1 MAGEGPPVLPLHH
14 RRSHRRDA
22 LRLHT
27 RRITFRSDRSLAVTS
42 PAGDVVAQVP
52 YKVAVPLQKI
62 NRVRPSESA
71 DKPEHKYIQVVVDS
85 FEFWFMG
92 FVSYQ
97 RCCKYMVHLMEI
109 AGDL

>member
-1 MAGEGPPVLPLHH
+1 M
-14 RRSHRRDA
+14 
-22 LRLHT
+22 
-27 RRITFRSDRSLAVTS
+27 
-42 PAGDVVAQVP
+42 AQVP

-92 FVSYQ
+92 FVSFQ
-97 RCCKYMVHLMEI
+97 RSWRCMQQAVSELQ
-109 AGDL
+109 